1 MEAEIVSR
9 CAPDPCAVAL
19 SRVQHQLDQALPA
32 FIRQVLSQAAFE
44 LPSAPPRTVRKT
56 AFRFSVSGILAARE
70 RSRHSCRFP
79 TRKVSRLRS
88 IATTVGGSFDHKQVE
103 LKGIKP
109 VLLLGVAIRSAGE
122 FWGWAATAVVRSV
135 PDC

>member
-1 MEAEIVSR
+1 
-9 CAPDPCAVAL
+9 
-19 SRVQHQLDQALPA
+19 
-32 FIRQVLSQAAFE
+32 
-44 LPSAPPRTVRKT
+44 
-56 AFRFSVSGILAARE
+56 
-70 RSRHSCRFP
+70 
-79 TRKVSRLRS
+79 LRS